1 MLALA
6 EPKIIIL
13 LAESWEQMAWL
24 QQTWYK
30 KTVVLGLLIH
40 FCLWWA
46 LSAWFWATSWS
57 RHLALI
63 SVIAPLS
70 RGIFYLQGGFWFAGI
85 LGMMVFI
92 ALAGLSFLALRT
104 RTRWIVLLAHVS
116 ILMYWFFSSL
126 LISFDI

>member
-1 MLALA
+1 LGDVV
-6 EPKIIIL
+6 EPPFGAYISYRSAFAGNL
-13 LAESWEQMAWL
+13 LFAR
-24 QQTWYK
+24 
-30 KTVVLGLLIH
+30 
-40 FCLWWA
+40 
-46 LSAWFWATSWS
+46 WF
-57 RHLALI
+57 L
-63 SVIAPLS
+63 V
-70 RGIFYLQGGFWFAGI
+70 AGI